1 MHLNSFMYFL
11 CVSSECLLEVMNG
24 NVSQLCYNV
33 LFYMSSQRTW
43 ARACKITLTAFVIIF
58 SSVHTQTFPQIGCP
72 RKGEVTLVLQICLQV
87 DCLRR
92 DKVTLVAFIWLFTSV
107 RFQMSLQIACPRRGI
122 VTLVTLI

>member
-1 MHLNSFMYFL
+1 MHLNSFMCFL
-11 CVSSECLLEVMNG
+11 CVSSGCLLEVMNG
-24 NVSQLCYNV
+24 NVSQLCHTV
-33 LFYMSSQRTW
+33 LFHMSPQRTW
-43 ARACKITLTAFVIIF
+43 ARACKITLTAFVIFF